1 MNKVPW
7 GQPESRGERN
17 TCSNNYDPAREL
29 INHKMERG
37 KGKKNQW
44 PASVRKVLRQEG
56 AGLVTAEEKKM
67 VSGSVYRTEV

>member
-1 MNKVPW
+1 
-7 GQPESRGERN
+7 
-17 TCSNNYDPAREL
+17 
-29 INHKMERG
+29 MERG